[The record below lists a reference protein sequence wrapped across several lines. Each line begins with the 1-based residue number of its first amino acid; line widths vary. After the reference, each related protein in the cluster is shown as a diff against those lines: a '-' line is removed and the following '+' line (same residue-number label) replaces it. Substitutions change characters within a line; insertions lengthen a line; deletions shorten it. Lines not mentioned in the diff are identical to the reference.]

1 MNGKRFFRFFFGE
14 CSHPQYLVM
23 KKEKYGGSK
32 IEMDLSSILADAPTS
47 IGVSVCQ

>member
-1 MNGKRFFRFFFGE
+1 MFPSSISCNEKRKTWEGNHF
-14 CSHPQYLVM
+14 SI
-23 KKEKYGGSK
+23 KYGGSK